1 MADPPKI
8 FFFLNQSKAGSI
20 GSFSLRATFVSALT
34 IQGNLVVVTES
45 TERISKRA
53 SKDTLTVKAASQ
65 KTAQNFQP
73 FKEAT
78 KMPQKLELLQ
88 KKRTDTLEK
97 GHMT

>member
-1 MADPPKI
+1 VPWAFYTPEHHNVGKKRRKKVWQI
-8 FFFLNQSKAGSI
+8 LQRFFFLNQSKAGSI

-65 KTAQNFQP
+65 KTAQNF
-73 FKEAT
+73 
-78 KMPQKLELLQ
+78 
-88 KKRTDTLEK
+88 
-97 GHMT
+97 